1 MNSWRT
7 TVSSLSHPPYDLH
20 TEAKTLTGW
29 GRTQPSAAQVL
40 SASNPEEIIRAVSM
54 VAEDNETKPSYLKR
68 GVIAR
73 GRGRSY
79 GDPAANSG
87 GLVIDMEPLNTI
99 HSIDPDT
106 ALADVDAG
114 VTSTS

>member
-1 MNSWRT
+1 MST
-7 TVSSLSHPPYDLH
+7 PSQPPYDLH
-20 TEAKTLTGW
+20 TQAKTLTGW
-29 GRTQPSAAQVL
+29 GRTQPSTAQVL
-40 SASNPEEIIRAVSM
+40 STSDPEEIIRAVSM
-54 VAEDNETKPSYLKR
+54 VADDNQTKPSYLKR

-106 ALADVDAG
+106 AIVDVDAG
-114 VTSTS
+114 VTLSLIHI